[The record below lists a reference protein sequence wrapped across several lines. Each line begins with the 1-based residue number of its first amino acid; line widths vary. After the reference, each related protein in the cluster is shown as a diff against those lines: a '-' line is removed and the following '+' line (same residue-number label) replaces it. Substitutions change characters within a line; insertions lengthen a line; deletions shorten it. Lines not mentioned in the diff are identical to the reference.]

1 MATILFSAA
10 GAAVGGSIGGT
21 LAGLSSVAIGRAV
34 GATLGRVVDQ
44 KILGSGAE
52 AVETGKVDRFR
63 LTSAGEG
70 DPITQLYGRLRLGG
84 QVIWASDFAEVST
97 TSGGGKGS
105 SSQAQTTEYS
115 YSVNVAIALCEG
127 EITRVGR
134 VWADGE
140 EISSSDLNMTVYS
153 GSADQQPDPLM
164 EAIEGAGMVPA
175 YRGTAYVVMEA
186 LALEQFGNR
195 IPQFS
200 FEVLRPEQ
208 RDAPNASHALSYGV
222 EGVALIPGTGEYSL
236 ATTPVNYGSENEARW
251 SANINSPSGK
261 TDFVTSL
268 EALDEELPEL
278 KAASLVVSWFGSDLR
293 ASACIVQPKVEDPD
307 IEGEEMPWGVA
318 GLGRG
323 DAPVIEVGTDG
334 RPIYGGTPADEAV
347 IEAIQAM
354 NTAGKAVMF
363 YPFIL
368 MDQLDGN
375 TLPDPYTGEDGQP
388 ALPWRGRITLDLAPE
403 VDGSIDGTAA
413 AANDVATFF
422 GTVTASDFSVQ
433 DCEVTYSGPEEWT
446 LSRFILHYAAL
457 CKAAGG
463 VDAFCIGSEMRGLT
477 QIRSAHNEF
486 PAVAAF
492 RALAAEVRAIVGTE
506 TKISYA
512 SDWSEYFGYQPQ
524 DGTGDRL
531 FHLDPLWADPN
542 IDFIGI
548 DNYMPLSDWRE
559 GVDHVDAQDWDDI
572 YNLGY
577 LQSNIEGGEG
587 YDWYYDSVEARA
599 AQIRTPITDG
609 EHDEAWIYRYK
620 DIRNWWG
627 NLHYERMDGVRAN
640 DPTDWLPG
648 QKPIWFTEYGC
659 AAIDKGTNQPNKFL
673 DLKSSESSLPR
684 YSDGARDDLIQMQ
697 YLRAM
702 IGYWAQP
709 ENNPQGIEY
718 DGDMINMSRAY
729 VWAWDVRPYPFFPNN
744 LELWSD
750 GESYARGHWLNGR
763 TASRSL
769 ASVVGEIC
777 RNSGVT
783 DFDTDSLYGL
793 VRGYAV
799 ADVGDARASLQPLML
814 RYGFD
819 AIERDGVLKFQMRNG
834 LRETALD
841 SEQFAVSGDL
851 DGTTVQVREADAALS
866 GRVRLRFIQA
876 DASYDVVSEEAVLPD
891 EETHAV
897 AASEFTMLMTR
908 AEGRQV
914 AERWLNEAR
923 IARDTV
929 QFALPPSMLGVGAG
943 DIVSLPADQG
953 EGASLYRIDRVEQG
967 EFQQVEAVRI
977 DPEVYDPAPLADE
990 LVSLRSFVAPVP
1002 VYPLFLDL
1010 PLLTGD
1016 EVAYAPY
1023 IAASANP
1030 WPGSVALYSSLTTQ
1044 NYGLNSILPIRST
1057 IGTTKSQMAYSRPGL
1072 IDLGGPLQVD
1082 LISGQLE
1089 SVDEDALL
1097 SGANMAAIGDGT
1109 SDNWEVF
1116 QFKTAELIGPN
1127 SYLLSDRLRGQAG
1140 SDGLTPDVWPIGS
1153 QFVLLNSVPL
1163 QIDLSR
1169 NMRGVQQNYRVGPAL
1184 RSVDDPSYRQF
1195 QRAFSGNGLRPYAP
1209 AHLSTDTQS
1218 NGALLVTWVR
1228 RTRIDGDG
1236 WEALEV
1242 PLGEEVET
1250 YVLRIIKDETVL
1262 REEVLSSS
1270 AFEYSASD
1278 QASDSAV
1285 APFSIEVAQ
1294 VSATYGAGLYQRFD
1308 VSEA

>member
-21 LAGLSSVAIGRAV
+21 FAGLSSVAIGRAV
-34 GATLGRVVDQ
+34 GSTLGRVVDQ

-70 DPITQLYGRLRLGG
+70 DPITQLYGRLRVGG
-84 QVIWASDFAEVST
+84 QVIWASDFSEVTT
-97 TSGGGKGS
+97 TSGGGKGG
-105 SSQAQTTEYS
+105 SSQAKTTEYS

-134 VWADGE
+134 IWADGE
-140 EISSSDLNMTVYS
+140 EISSNDLNITVYS
-153 GSADQQPDPLM
+153 GSTDQQPDPLM

-175 YRGTAYVVMEA
+175 YRGTAYVVIEA

-208 RDAPNASHALSYGV
+208 RDAPDASHALSYGV
-222 EGVALIPGTGEYSL
+222 EGVALIPGTGEYAL

-261 TDFVTSL
+261 TDFTTSL

-293 ASACIVQPKVEDPD
+293 ASACAVQPKIEDPE
-307 IEGEEMPWGVA
+307 IEGEEMPWVVSGVD
-318 GLGRG
+318 RG
-323 DAPVIEVGTDG
+323 SAQAIEIGADG

-354 NTAGKAVMF
+354 NEAGKAVMF

-375 TLPDPYTGEDGQP
+375 TLPNPYTGEDGQP
-388 ALPWRGRITLDLAPE
+388 ALPWRGRITLDLAPGIA
-403 VDGSIDGTAA
+403 GSIDGTAA

-422 GTVTASDFSVQ
+422 GTVTASDFTVQ
-433 DCEVTYSGPEEWT
+433 DGEVIYSGPQEWT

-477 QIRSAHNEF
+477 QIRSAQNVF

-492 RALAAEVRAIVGTE
+492 QALALEVRSIVGSE
-506 TKISYA
+506 TKIGYA

-542 IDFIGI
+542 IDFVGI

-559 GVDHVDAQDWDDI
+559 GVDHVDAQEWDDI

-587 YDWYYDSVEARA
+587 YDWYYASIEARE
-599 AQIRTPITDG
+599 AQIRTPITDDA
-609 EHDEAWIYRYK
+609 HDEAWIYRFK

-627 NLHYERMDGVRAN
+627 NLHYERLNGVRAN
-640 DPTDWLPG
+640 EPTDWLPG

-702 IGYWAQP
+702 IDYWGQP

-718 DGDMINMSRAY
+718 VGDMIDMSRAY
-729 VWAWDVRPYPFFPNN
+729 VWAWDVRPYPYFPNN
-744 LELWSD
+744 RELWSD
-750 GESYARGHWLNGR
+750 GESYARGHWQNGR

-783 DFDTDSLYGL
+783 DFDTDGLYGL

-799 ADVGDARASLQPLML
+799 TDVGDARTSLQPLML

-819 AIERDGVLKFQMRNG
+819 AIERNGVLKFQMRNG

-841 SEQFAVSGDL
+841 AEQFAVSGDL
-851 DGTTVQVREADAALS
+851 DGTTVQTREAEAALS

-876 DASYDVVSEEAVLPD
+876 DASYDVISEEAVLPD

-908 AEGRQV
+908 SEGRQV
-914 AERWLNEAR
+914 AERWLTESR

-929 QFALPPSMLGVGAG
+929 QFALPPSQMEIGAG

-953 EGASLYRIDRVEQG
+953 EGASLYRIDRVDQG
-967 EFQQVEAVRI
+967 EYQQVEAVRI
-977 DPEVYDPAPLADE
+977 DPEVYDPAPLRDE

-1010 PLLTGD
+1010 PLLSGD
-1016 EVAYAPY
+1016 EVPFAPH
-1023 IAASANP
+1023 IVASANP
-1030 WPGSVALYSSLTTQ
+1030 WPGSVALYSSTTDQ

-1057 IGTTKSQMAYSRPGL
+1057 IGTTKSQLHYACSSL
-1072 IDLGGPLQVD
+1072 IDRGDALQVD

-1089 SVDEDALL
+1089 SVDENALL
-1097 SGANMAAIGDGT
+1097 SGANLAAIGDGT

-1140 SDGLTPDVWPIGS
+1140 SDGLVPNVWPAGS
-1153 QFVLLNSVPL
+1153 KFVLLNSVPL

-1169 NMRGVQQNYRVGPAL
+1169 NMRGVEQNYRVGPAL
-1184 RSVDDPSYRQF
+1184 RPVDDPSYRQL
-1195 QRAFSGNGLRPYAP
+1195 QRAFNGNGLRPYAP
-1209 AHLSTDTQS
+1209 AHLRAEVEP
-1218 NGALLVTWVR
+1218 NGALSISWIR
-1228 RTRIDGDG
+1228 RTRIDGDN
-1236 WEALEV
+1236 WETLEV
-1242 PLGEEVET
+1242 PLGEETES
-1250 YVLRIIKDETVL
+1250 YVLRILKDGEVL
-1262 REEVLSSS
+1262 REEMLSTPTFS
-1270 AFEYSASD
+1270 YSAGDQSSD
-1278 QASDSAV
+1278 GAV
-1285 APFSIEVAQ
+1285 APFTIEVAQ
-1294 VSATYGAGLYQRFD
+1294 VSSTFGAGLYQRTS
-1308 VSEA
+1308 VLAA

>member
-21 LAGLSSVAIGRAV
+21 LAGLSSVAVGRAV
-34 GATLGRVVDQ
+34 GATLGRIVDQ

-84 QVIWASDFAEVST
+84 QVIWASDFEEVST
-97 TSGGGKGS
+97 SSGGGKGGT
-105 SSQAQTTEYS
+105 SQAKTTEYS
-115 YSVNVAIALCEG
+115 YTVNIAIALCEG

-134 VWADGE
+134 IWADGE
-140 EISSSDLNMTVYS
+140 EISKDDLNMTVYA
-153 GSADQQPDPLM
+153 GTADQQPDPLM
-164 EAIEGAGMVPA
+164 EVIEGVGMVPA

-186 LALEQFGNR
+186 LSLQQFGNR
-195 IPQFS
+195 VPQFS

-208 RDAPNASHALSYGV
+208 RDAPDATHALSYGV

-236 ATTPVNYGSENEARW
+236 ATTPVSYGGENEARW

-293 ASACIVQPKVEDPD
+293 ASACTVQPKVEDPD
-307 IEGEEMPWGVA
+307 IEGEEMPWAVA

-323 DAPVIEVGTDG
+323 AAPVIEVGTDG
-334 RPIYGGTPADEAV
+334 RPIYGGTPADAAV

-354 NTAGKAVMF
+354 NAAGKAVMF

-368 MDQLDGN
+368 MDQLDSN
-375 TLPDPYTGEDGQP
+375 TLPNPYTGEDGQP
-388 ALPWRGRITLDLAPE
+388 ALPWRGRITLDAAPGE
-403 VDGSIDGTAA
+403 AGSVDGTAVA
-413 AANDVATFF
+413 ADDVAAFF
-422 GTVTASDFSVQ
+422 GTITAADFSVQ
-433 DCEVTYSGPEEWT
+433 DGVVSYSGPQEWT

-457 CKAAGG
+457 CTAAGG

-477 QIRSAHNEF
+477 QIRSARNVF
-486 PAVAAF
+486 PAVEAF
-492 RALAAEVRAIVGTE
+492 IALASEVRALVGTE

-512 SDWSEYFGYQPQ
+512 ADWSEYFGYQPQ

-531 FHLDPLWADPN
+531 FHLDPLWADPD

-559 GVDHVDAQDWDDI
+559 GIDHTDAQEWDDI

-587 YDWYYDSVEARA
+587 YDWFYGSVEERA

-609 EHDEAWIYRYK
+609 DHGEPWIYRYK

-627 NLHYERMDGVRAN
+627 NLHYERIDGLRSN
-640 DPTDWLPG
+640 DPTGWLPG

-702 IGYWAQP
+702 IDYWAQP
-709 ENNPQGIEY
+709 DNNPQGLEY
-718 DGDMINMSRAY
+718 EGDMIDMSRAF

-744 LELWSD
+744 RDLWSD

-777 RNSGVT
+777 RRSGVS
-783 DFDTDSLYGL
+783 DFDTDGLYGV

-819 AIERDGVLKFQMRNG
+819 AIERNGVLKFRMRNG
-834 LRETALD
+834 LRATSLD
-841 SEQFAVSGDL
+841 AEQFAMSSDL
-851 DGTTVQVREADAALS
+851 DGTIVQVREAESALS

-876 DASYDVVSEEAVLPD
+876 DASYDVISEEAVLPD

-914 AERWLNEAR
+914 AERWLTEAR

-929 QFALPPSMLGVGAG
+929 QFALPPSLMGVGAG

-953 EGASLYRIDRVEQG
+953 EGAALYRIDRVDQA

-1002 VYPLFLDL
+1002 VYPLFMDL

-1016 EVAYAPY
+1016 EVPYAPY

-1030 WPGSVALYSSLTTQ
+1030 WPGSVALYSSLTDQ

-1057 IGTTKSQMAYSRPGL
+1057 IGTTKSNMAYSRPGI
-1072 IDLGGPLQVD
+1072 IDRGDALQIS

-1089 SVDEDALL
+1089 AVDEDALL

-1116 QFKTAELIGPN
+1116 QFMTAELIAPTT
-1127 SYLLSDRLRGQAG
+1127 YLLSGRLRGQAG
-1140 SDGLTPDVWPIGS
+1140 SDRLIPENWPIGS

-1169 NMRGVQQNYRVGPAL
+1169 NMRGVEQNYRIGPAL

-1195 QRAFSGNGLRPYAP
+1195 QRAFNGNGLRPYAP
-1209 AHLSTDTQS
+1209 AHLRAMPLAS
-1218 NGALLVTWVR
+1218 GALSVTWVR
-1228 RTRIDGDG
+1228 RTRVDGDG

-1242 PLGEEVET
+1242 PLGEETET
-1250 YVLRIIKDETVL
+1250 YVLRVVKDEMVL
-1262 REEVLSSS
+1262 REEVLNVS
-1270 AFEYSASD
+1270 AFAYSAGD
-1278 QASDSAV
+1278 QASDGAV

-1294 VSATYGAGLYQRFD
+1294 VSATYGTGLFQRTD
-1308 VSEA
+1308 VSDA